1 MATNS
6 QASAQNTNV
15 IVQMCALLEQA
26 SEAESFICFNPKKQQ
41 AFWFRPFLN
50 NGVKMPMDMATVVHE
65 LHDVVINKAVEP
77 LTVKL
82 FSEGM
87 SARKWCLVLS
97 SARLGKTWH
106 LQSFEVSKKNW
117 IHIKEVAEAKKT
129 KIEKLDLEKTLKKYN
144 LV

>member
-1 MATNS
+1 MATNL

-15 IVQMCALLEQA
+15 IVQMCALMEQA

-41 AFWFRPFLN
+41 AFWFRPLLN
-50 NGVKMPMDMATVVHE
+50 GGIKMPMDMVTVVHE

-87 SARKWCLVLS
+87 SARKWCLTLAS
-97 SARLGKTWH
+97 TRLNKVWH
-106 LQSFEVSKKNW
+106 LQSFEASKKNW
-117 IHIKEVAEAKKT
+117 IHIKEIAQSVKSKL
-129 KIEKLDLEKTLKKYN
+129 EKSDMEKTLKKYN